1 MDVIV
6 AGAGPTGLMLA
17 YELRLAGLE
26 VLVVD
31 RAEGR
36 DTTESRAGGIHAR
49 TMEVLGQR
57 GLLDGFLAQ
66 GRCLQA
72 GHFAGLRLDFSHF
85 ETRYPFTLALL
96 QRRIEKLLEQHALG
110 LGVPIR
116 WSAGVTSVSQNESG
130 VEVVA
135 GGETI
140 RAKYLVGCDGGR
152 SVVRKQAG
160 IGFTGTD
167 PTMTSLL
174 GDVELAEPPAE
185 PKLFVRHGH
194 GDFTI
199 IPFEPGWY
207 RVMVAQYDRVLDR
220 DDPVTLESLRAALI
234 KVAGTDFGMHSP
246 RWLSKFNDTARLA
259 ANYRSGRVF
268 LAGDAAH
275 IHYPAG
281 GQGLN
286 MGVQDAVN
294 LGWKLAAVVR
304 GEAPES
310 LLDTYETERR
320 PVAERVLENT
330 RAQSALSQPTP
341 QTQSLRDILASLID
355 LGPVNDQLGYMIT
368 ALDVRYPMA
377 GDHPLVGRRVPDQ
390 DLKTADGEVRL
401 FSLLHGGRPVLL
413 SLGGH
418 VELPDGWADRVDVVE
433 AQCAADWTIPLIG
446 TVADVPA
453 VLIRPDGY
461 VAWVGSA
468 GQEGLT
474 EALSTWFGPARG

>member
-17 YELRLAGLE
+17 YELRLAGLD
-26 VLVVD
+26 VLAVD

-49 TMEVLGQR
+49 TMEVLDQR
-57 GLLDGFLAQ
+57 GLLDDFLAQ

-72 GHFAGLRLDFSHF
+72 GHFSGLRLDFSGF
-85 ETRYPFTLALL
+85 DTRYPFLLSLL
-96 QRRIEKLLEQHALG
+96 QRRIEVLLERHVLE

-116 WSAGVTSVSQNESG
+116 WSAEVTSVSQNESG

-174 GDVELAEPPAE
+174 GDVELAEPPAD
-185 PKLFVRHGH
+185 LRFMTRSDH
-194 GDFTI
+194 GDYSV

-207 RVMVAQYDRVLDR
+207 RVMVGQYDRVLDR
-220 DDPVTLESLRAALI
+220 DEPVTLESLRAALI

-246 RWLSKFNDTARLA
+246 RWLSKFNDSTRLA

-294 LGWKLAAVVR
+294 LGWKLAAVIR

-310 LLDTYETERR
+310 LLDTYQTERR

-341 QTQSLRDILASLID
+341 QTQALRDILASLID
-355 LGPVNDQLGYMIT
+355 LGPVNDRLGYMIT
-368 ALDVRYPMA
+368 ALDVRYPMT
-377 GDHPLVGRRVPDQ
+377 GEHPLVGRRVPDQ
-390 DLKTADGEVRL
+390 GLKTADGEVRL

-413 SLGGH
+413 SLGGQ
-418 VELPDGWADRVDVVE
+418 VGLPDGWADRVEVVE
-433 AQCAADWTIPLIG
+433 AQCTSDWTIPLIG
-446 TVADVPA
+446 AVPDVSA

-474 EALSTWFGPARG
+474 NALSTWFGPARG